1 MSWSGEPSRSI
12 ATALTQWLGNV
23 VQHVDPWMSDEKIG
37 SGARWNDAIAQAL
50 GETNFG
56 IVCVTRA
63 NQHAPWLIF
72 EAGALAKSIEVA
84 RVVPLCI
91 DLSFS
96 EVTGPLSAFQGRPLD
111 RDGVRRLVHD
121 ISAASEKPMTKEQ
134 MATVFDVWWPRLEA
148 AVGEAIEAAPS
159 DTEPSRPAQ
168 DMLQELV
175 ERIRRIDRQAGQM
188 LAGDGLACQEP
199 PLEFADGIQ
208 LGPIYFT
215 KDYPTYKKT
224 YPQGRRAVVLRLHR
238 TLGEISHVDLR
249 FPEGEFLDYVP
260 IDYLRAQ

>member
-1 MSWSGEPSRSI
+1 
-12 ATALTQWLGNV
+12 
-23 VQHVDPWMSDEKIG
+23 MSDEKIG

-72 EAGALAKSIEVA
+72 EAGALAKSVELA

-96 EVTGPLSAFQGRPLD
+96 EVTGPLSAFQGRPLA
-111 RDGVRRLVHD
+111 RDGVSRLVHD

-148 AVGEAIEAAPS
+148 AVTEAINAVPP
-159 DTEPSRPAQ
+159 DTEPRRSAD
-168 DMLQELV
+168 DMLEELV
-175 ERIRRIDRQAGQM
+175 ERIRRMIGTRVA
-188 LAGDGLACQEP
+188 
-199 PLEFADGIQ
+199 
-208 LGPIYFT
+208 T
-215 KDYPTYKKT
+215 KSQSVQSTSRKT
-224 YPQGRRAVVLRLHR
+224 MSSRAYSLRRDTRRAAVPSFYVNINFSAESR
-238 TLGEISHVDLR
+238 TWTSAYRTVSSYLKCPSITSGPS
-249 FPEGEFLDYVP
+249 
-260 IDYLRAQ
+260 IDAATARYLVGR

>member
-1 MSWSGEPSRSI
+1 VKVFISWSGEPSRSI
-12 ATALTQWLGNV
+12 ATALTEWLGNV

-56 IVCVTRA
+56 VVCVTRT

-72 EAGALAKSIEVA
+72 EAGTLAKSVDLA

-111 RDGVRRLVHD
+111 RDGVSRLVYD

-134 MATVFDVWWPRLEA
+134 MATVFDVWWPSLEA
-148 AVGEAIEAAPS
+148 AVTEAINAVPPG
-159 DTEPSRPAQ
+159 TEPRRSAE
-168 DMLQELV
+168 DMLEELV
-175 ERIRRIDRQAGQM
+175 ERIRRIDRQA
-188 LAGDGLACQEP
+188 DREIP
-199 PLEFADGIQ
+199 F
-208 LGPIYFT
+208 GPIYFT
-215 KDYPTYKKT
+215 KDYVDHGSRKT
-224 YPQGRRAVVLRLHR
+224 YPQGRCGVVLREH
-238 TLGEISHVDLR
+238 TLRGQVTHLDLR
-249 FPEGEFLDYVP
+249 LPDGEFLGEVP
-260 IDYLRAQ
+260 IDYLRVIGDPV